1 MPQQSAAVP
10 HLVVLA
16 PDAISGRRI
25 ELSKDYLVVGRE
37 PTCDVRL
44 DDPHVSRTHAA
55 LRRRGSAVY
64 VQDLGSSGGTFVNGN
79 PVTMTEL
86 LPGDVVTFATVQ
98 ARFDAVV
105 SPTDETHAMPTLI
118 RPVPARP
125 AKDAP
130 SREEPVPGRMAQPEP
145 AQAALRPA
153 RPVPARPVPARP
165 VPARP
170 VPARPVQAEPVQQRA
185 AQAGVARYDIGRQD
199 ADVISN
205 VGRDQYNAQVQQVVQ
220 QRDNF
225 LRDIAATRT
234 KARWLAWTG
243 FLLFVVGFSLL
254 IAADL
259 SFLKQIGNA
268 FHNPSAPP
276 QITSPFGRD
285 IGGIPS
291 GLLGAALASAGMLL
305 LIVGIVL
312 HIVATSRRRR
322 VERELPLPMP
332 WPPHGE
338 PPPPYREPGRA
349 R

>member
-1 MPQQSAAVP
+1 MMPQQSAAVP

-86 LPGDVVTFATVQ
+86 LPGDVVAFATVQ
-98 ARFDAVV
+98 ARFDAVP
-105 SPTDETHAMPTLI
+105 SATDETRAMPTLI

-125 AKDAP
+125 GENAP

-145 AQAALRPA
+145 AQPPVRPA
-153 RPVPARPVPARP
+153 G
-165 VPARP
+165 
-170 VPARPVQAEPVQQRA
+170 PVQAKPVQEGA
-185 AQAGVARYDIGRQD
+185 AQAGAARYDIGRQD
-199 ADVISN
+199 AEVISN
-205 VGRDQYNAQVQQVVQ
+205 VGRDQYNAHVQQVVQ

-225 LRDIAATRT
+225 LRDIAATKT
-234 KARWLAWTG
+234 KGRWLAWTG
-243 FLLFVVGFSLL
+243 FAVSVVGLATFGYGFYKQYKTETNLSSSSMPSFSQITAGFPILL
-254 IAADL
+254 IGMAIAA
-259 SFLKQIGNA
+259 IG
-268 FHNPSAPP
+268 SV
-276 QITSPFGRD
+276 
-285 IGGIPS
+285 
-291 GLLGAALASAGMLL
+291 L
-305 LIVGIVL
+305 LIVGIIL
-312 HIVATSRRRR
+312 HIVAASRRRR

-332 WPPHGE
+332 WPPHGG
-338 PPPPYREPGRA
+338 PAPSYPDPRRA

>member
-1 MPQQSAAVP
+1 MMPQQSAAVP

-86 LPGDVVTFATVQ
+86 LPGDVVAFATVQ
-98 ARFDAVV
+98 ARFDAVP
-105 SPTDETHAMPTLI
+105 SATDETRAMPTLI

-125 AKDAP
+125 GENAP
-130 SREEPVPGRMAQPEP
+130 AREEPVPGRMAQPEP
-145 AQAALRPA
+145 AQVPVRPA
-153 RPVPARPVPARP
+153 G
-165 VPARP
+165 
-170 VPARPVQAEPVQQRA
+170 PVQAEPVQAEPVQAGPVQEGA
-185 AQAGVARYDIGRQD
+185 AQAGAAQAGAARYDIGRQD
-199 ADVISN
+199 AEVISN

-220 QRDNF
+220 QRDSF
-225 LRDIAATRT
+225 LREIAATKT
-234 KARWLAWTG
+234 KGRWLAWTG
-243 FLLFVVGFSLL
+243 FLVTVAGLATFGYGFYKQYKTETGLGPSSMPSFAQLTAGFPILMIGMALAAIGSLL
-254 IAADL
+254 L
-259 SFLKQIGNA
+259 
-268 FHNPSAPP
+268 
-276 QITSPFGRD
+276 T
-285 IGGIPS
+285 
-291 GLLGAALASAGMLL
+291 
-305 LIVGIVL
+305 VGIIL
-312 HIVATSRRRR
+312 HIVAAARRRR

-332 WPPHGE
+332 WPPYGG
-338 PPPPYREPGRA
+338 PPPSYREPRRA

>member
-1 MPQQSAAVP
+1 MMPQQSAAVP

-125 AKDAP
+125 AQDTP
-130 SREEPVPGRMAQPEP
+130 SREEQVPGRMAQPEP
-145 AQAALRPA
+145 AQAALR
-153 RPVPARPVPARP
+153 
-165 VPARP
+165 
-170 VPARPVQAEPVQQRA
+170 PARPVQAEPVQQRA

-291 GLLGAALASAGMLL
+291 GLLGAALASAGVLL

-332 WPPHGE
+332 WPPPGE
-338 PPPPYREPGRA
+338 PPPSYREPGRA

>member
-1 MPQQSAAVP
+1 MMPQQSAAVP

-125 AKDAP
+125 AQDTP
-130 SREEPVPGRMAQPEP
+130 SREEQVPGRMAQPEP

-153 RPVPARPVPARP
+153 RPV
-165 VPARP
+165 
-170 VPARPVQAEPVQQRA
+170 QAEPVQEGV

-332 WPPHGE
+332 WPPPGE
-338 PPPPYREPGRA
+338 PPPSYREPGRA

>member
-153 RPVPARPVPARP
+153 RPV
-165 VPARP
+165 
-170 VPARPVQAEPVQQRA
+170 QAEPVQQGA

-291 GLLGAALASAGMLL
+291 GLLGAALASAGVLL

>member
-125 AKDAP
+125 AQDTP
-130 SREEPVPGRMAQPEP
+130 SREEQVPGRMAQPEP

-153 RPVPARPVPARP
+153 RPV
-165 VPARP
+165 
-170 VPARPVQAEPVQQRA
+170 QAEPVQEGV

-332 WPPHGE
+332 WPPPGE
-338 PPPPYREPGRA
+338 PPPSYREPGRA